1 MPRYVASPIMHS
13 RPQRC
18 PRAAHDS
25 TPLYFERHPMNA
37 IVLVALRRPLTFVVM
52 SILIVLFGGMAVFK
66 TPTDIFPNIRIPV
79 VAVVWTYN
87 GLTPQ
92 DMSGRVIYYYERSLT
107 STVENIEHIES
118 QSLYGRG
125 IVKVF
130 LQPGTNVAA
139 AQAQITAASQTVLK
153 QMPAGITPPQI
164 LSYNASSV
172 PVLDLQVSAA
182 GMTAAQV
189 YDMASNLIR
198 PQLVAVPGA
207 AIPTPYGGASLNV
220 EIDLDQTRL
229 LAHGLSAVDV
239 AHALSSQNVV
249 LPAGDQKIGA
259 LDFMVETNASPIAVS
274 TFNNLPI
281 KTVDGATVY
290 LRDVAYVHRGSPPQ
304 INAVLVKGKQ
314 AVLIQILKS
323 GDASTLAVVDG
334 IKKALPGI
342 IRTLPPGVKITTLN
356 DASGFVRDSVGE
368 VVQEMITAAILTGLT
383 VLLFLGSWRST
394 LIVATSIPLAI
405 LCSVLVL
412 SWLGQTI
419 NVMTLGGL
427 ALAVGIL
434 VDDATVMIEN
444 IDSHLEAG
452 AELEP
457 GIIDAANQIVV
468 PTFVATLCI
477 CIVWLPLFQLSG
489 VAGYLFLPLAEA
501 IIFAMIASF
510 ILSRTLVPTMAAY
523 LLRGQVEA
531 HKHGHAPNPGPF
543 TRFQR
548 GFEHRFTRFRNQYKV
563 LLTGIVAHRAR
574 FIAIFV
580 AGSFASLGLL
590 GFLGRDFFPSIKSGE
605 IDMHMRAPIGTR
617 LEEASRLAVLVNA
630 SIREILP
637 GEVTNVLDNCG
648 LPASGINEAYN
659 STGTI
664 GPQDCDI
671 TISLKSD
678 RSPVDDY
685 RFKLRRQLPLLYPG
699 TAFTFLPGDITAKIL
714 NFGLPAPIDVQVA
727 GRGQAANFAYA
738 QELAAR
744 IRRIP
749 GSADVNIQQA
759 FNEPTLKIAASRS
772 FASGIGLTEADIAN
786 NTLATLSGSGQ
797 TAPTYWLD
805 TSSGVSHLVN
815 LQTPQDQLSSMN
827 DLETIPIDKG
837 DGDPN
842 DHGVQLLGAL
852 STISQT
858 GTPLLASHFSILP
871 AIDIFVSNQRRDL
884 GAVHDAV
891 EKVVADMSAQVPH
904 GASVHLRGQAQTM
917 SSAYSQLLE
926 GLALSILLV
935 YLVIVVNFQSWLDPF
950 IIITALPAALAG
962 IVWSLFLTH
971 TTLSVPALTG
981 AIMCMG
987 TATANSIL
995 VVSFAREHFAVH
1007 GDPVAAAIEAGFARI
1022 RPVLMTA
1029 LAMII
1034 GMLPMSFSNTQ
1045 NAPLG
1050 RAVIGGLLVATFAT
1064 LLFVPC
1070 VFALLHRD
1078 RKTQTDRELH
1088 A

>member
-1 MPRYVASPIMHS
+1 
-13 RPQRC
+13 
-18 PRAAHDS
+18 
-25 TPLYFERHPMNA
+25 MNA

-52 SILIVLFGGMAVFK
+52 SLLIVLFGVMAVFHM
-66 TPTDIFPNIRIPV
+66 PTDIFPAIRVPV

-87 GLTPQ
+87 GLSPQ
-92 DMSGRVIYYYERSLT
+92 DMSGRVIYYYERALT

-125 IVKVF
+125 IVKIF
-130 LQPGTNVAA
+130 FQPGTNVAA
-139 AQAQITAASQTVLK
+139 AQAQITSISQTVLK
-153 QMPAGITPPQI
+153 QMPAGITPPQV

-172 PVLDLQVSAA
+172 PVLDLEVSAK
-182 GMTAAQV
+182 GMTASQV

-198 PQLVAVPGA
+198 PQLVAVRGA

-220 EIDLDQTRL
+220 EIDLDQNKL
-229 LAHGLSAVDV
+229 LVHGLSASDV
-239 AHALSSQNVV
+239 AAALRAQNVV

-259 LDFMVETNASPIAVS
+259 LDFMVQTNSSPIEVEK
-274 TFNNLPI
+274 FNDLPI
-281 KTVDGATVY
+281 KTINGATVY

-304 INAVLVKGKQ
+304 TNAVLVKGQQ
-314 AVLIQILKS
+314 AVLIEVLKS
-323 GDASTLAVVDG
+323 GDASTLSVVNG
-334 IKKALPGI
+334 VKKALPGI
-342 IRTLPPGVKITTLN
+342 MRTLPPGVKIKVLN
-356 DASGFVRDSVGE
+356 DASGFVRDSVEE
-368 VVQEMITAAILTGLT
+368 VVQEMVTAALLTGLT

-405 LCSVLVL
+405 LSSILAL

-444 IDSHLEAG
+444 IDTHLEAG
-452 AELEP
+452 AQLEG
-457 GIIDAANQIVV
+457 GIIAAANQMVV

-477 CIVWLPLFQLSG
+477 CIVWLPLFELGG
-489 VAGYLFLPLAEA
+489 VAGYLFLPMAEA
-501 IIFAMIASF
+501 IIFAMVASF
-510 ILSRTLVPTMAAY
+510 ILSRTLVPTMAAW
-523 LLRGQVEA
+523 LLKGQVRGHERRHA
-531 HKHGHAPNPGPF
+531 AGHHGHALAHSTGGNPF

-548 GFEHRFTRFRNQYKV
+548 GFEQRFDRFRARYRVV
-563 LLTGIVAHRAR
+563 LTAAVARR
-574 FIAIFV
+574 RGFVIAF
-580 AGSFASLGLL
+580 AAAALASLALIGQ
-590 GFLGRDFFPSIKSGE
+590 LGRDFFPGIKSGE
-605 IDMHMRAPIGTR
+605 IDMHMRAPIGMR
-617 LEEASRLAVLVNA
+617 LEEASKLAVLVNGA
-630 SIREILP
+630 IREILP
-637 GEVTNVLDNCG
+637 GQVTNVLDNCG
-648 LPASGINEAYN
+648 LPASGINEAY
-659 STGTI
+659 SSSGTI

-671 TISLKSD
+671 TISLKD
-678 RSPVDDY
+678 EHSPVDDY
-685 RFKLRRQLPLLYPG
+685 RFQLRRELPKRFPG
-699 TAFTFLPGDITAKIL
+699 TTFTFLPGDITAKIL
-714 NFGLPAPIDVQVA
+714 NFGLPAPIDVQIA
-727 GRGQAANFAYA
+727 GRGQVANFNYA
-738 QELAAR
+738 RELAAR
-744 IRRIP
+744 LRRIP

-759 FNEPTLKIAASRS
+759 FYEPTLHIDASRS
-772 FASGIGLTEADIAN
+772 YASGINLTEANIAD

-805 TSSGVSHLVN
+805 TANGVSHLVN
-815 LQTPQDQLSSMN
+815 MQTPQTQLSSMN
-827 DLETIPIDKG
+827 DLETIPIDSG
-837 DGDPN
+837 TGGPN
-842 DHGVQLLGAL
+842 APRAQLLGAL
-852 STISQT
+852 SRITQT
-858 GTPLLASHFSILP
+858 GTPLLASHYSILP

-884 GAVHDAV
+884 GAVYDD
-891 EKVVADMSAQVPH
+891 VATTVAQMQKDLPP
-904 GASVHLRGQAQTM
+904 GASIHLRGQARTM
-917 SSAYSQLLE
+917 SSAYVELIG

-962 IVWSLFLTH
+962 IVWSLFVTG

-995 VVSFAREHFAVH
+995 VVSFAREHLERYGNAVE
-1007 GDPVAAAIEAGFARI
+1007 AAIEAGFGRI

-1029 LAMII
+1029 LAMMV

-1050 RAVIGGLLVATFAT
+1050 RAVIGGLLFATVAT

-1078 RKTQTDRELH
+1078 REQPTTEKQ

>member
-1 MPRYVASPIMHS
+1 
-13 RPQRC
+13 
-18 PRAAHDS
+18 
-25 TPLYFERHPMNA
+25 MNA
-37 IVLVALRRPLTFVVM
+37 LVLIALRRPLTFVVLG
-52 SILIVLFGGMAVFK
+52 ILIVLFGATAVRK
-66 TPTDIFPNIRIPV
+66 TPTDIFPDIKIPV

-87 GLTPQ
+87 GLLPQ
-92 DMSGRVIYYYERSLT
+92 DMSGRVIYYYERALT
-107 STVENIEHIES
+107 ATVDNIEHIES

-125 IVKVF
+125 IVKIF
-130 LQPGTNVAA
+130 FQPGTDIAA
-139 AQAQITAASQTVLK
+139 AQAQITSISQTVLK
-153 QMPAGITPPQI
+153 QLPAGITPPQV
-164 LSYNASSV
+164 LSYNASDV
-172 PVLDLQVSAA
+172 PVLDLQVSAQ
-182 GMTAAQV
+182 GLTAAQV
-189 YDMASNLIR
+189 YDLASNLIR

-207 AIPTPYGGASLNV
+207 AIPAPYGGATLNV
-220 EIDLDQTRL
+220 EIDLDQTKL
-229 LAHGLSAVDV
+229 MAHGLSAVDV
-239 AHALSSQNVV
+239 GNALKSQNVV

-259 LDFMVETNASPIAVS
+259 LDFLVETNASPVEVD

-281 KTVDGATVY
+281 KTVNGVTVY

-304 INAVLVKGKQ
+304 TNAVLVKGKQ

-323 GDASTLAVVDG
+323 GNASTLQVVSG
-334 IKKALPGI
+334 IKKVLPGI
-342 IRTLPPGVKITTLN
+342 IRTLPPGVQITTLN
-356 DASGFVRDSVGE
+356 DASGFVRDSVKE

-383 VLLFLGSWRST
+383 VLLFLGSWRAT
-394 LIVATSIPLAI
+394 VIVATSIPLAI
-405 LCSVLVL
+405 LCSVLAL
-412 SWLGQTI
+412 SWCGQTI
-419 NVMTLGGL
+419 NIMTLGGL

-444 IDSHLEAG
+444 IDAHLEAG

-457 GIIDAANQIVV
+457 GIITAANQIVV

-477 CIVWLPLFQLSG
+477 CIVWLPLFQLGG

-510 ILSRTLVPTMAAY
+510 ILSRTLVPTMAAW
-523 LLRGQVEA
+523 LLRGQVEQ
-531 HKHGHAPNPGPF
+531 HKHGQAEHTVPAGIF

-548 GFEHRFTRFRNQYKV
+548 GFERGFTTFRIRYRQT
-563 LLTGIVAHRAR
+563 LTRIVARR
-574 FIAIFV
+574 RSFV
-580 AGSFASLGLL
+580 TLFSIGAFASLALI
-590 GFLGRDFFPSIKSGE
+590 GFLGRDFFPGIKSGE
-605 IDMHMRAPIGTR
+605 IDMHMRAPVGTR
-617 LEEASRLAVLVNA
+617 LEDASKIAVLVNA
-630 SIREILP
+630 SIRHILP
-637 GEVTNVLDNCG
+637 GQVTNVLDNCG
-648 LPASGINEAYN
+648 LPVSGINEAYN

-671 TISLKSD
+671 TISLRNS

-685 RFKLRRQLPLLYPG
+685 RFKLRRELPKLFPG

-714 NFGLPAPIDVQVA
+714 NFGLPAPIDVQIS
-727 GRGQAANFAYA
+727 GNSQTANFAYA
-738 QELAAR
+738 QALAAR
-744 IRRIP
+744 LRKIP
-749 GSADVNIQQA
+749 GSADVNIQQTL
-759 FNEPTLKIAASRS
+759 NQPTLKIAASRS
-772 FASGIGLTEADIAN
+772 FASGINLTEADIAN
-786 NTLATLSGSGQ
+786 NALTTLSGSGQ

-805 TSSGVSHLVN
+805 TAAGVSHLVN
-815 LQTPQDQLSSMN
+815 LQTPQDELSSLN
-827 DLETIPIDKG
+827 DLETIPIDG
-837 DGDPN
+837 GN
-842 DHGVQLLGAL
+842 NGVNSNGPQLLGAL
-852 STISQT
+852 SRISQT
-858 GTPLLASHFSILP
+858 GTPLLASHYSILP
-871 AIDIFVSNQRRDL
+871 VIDIFVSNQRRDL
-884 GAVHDAV
+884 GAVQDAVAHVVKGMSREAPHDANV
-891 EKVVADMSAQVPH
+891 R
-904 GASVHLRGQAQTM
+904 LLGQGQTM
-917 SSAYSQLLE
+917 RSAYAQLLT

-962 IVWSLFLTH
+962 IVWSLFLTN

-995 VVSFAREHFAVH
+995 VVSFAREHLAAHGNAVE
-1007 GDPVAAAIEAGFARI
+1007 AAIEAGFARI

-1050 RAVIGGLLVATFAT
+1050 RAVIGGLLCATFAT

-1078 RKTQTDRELH
+1078 RSTNLESH

>member
-1 MPRYVASPIMHS
+1 
-13 RPQRC
+13 
-18 PRAAHDS
+18 
-25 TPLYFERHPMNA
+25 
-37 IVLVALRRPLTFVVM
+37 
-52 SILIVLFGGMAVFK
+52 
-66 TPTDIFPNIRIPV
+66 
-79 VAVVWTYN
+79 
-87 GLTPQ
+87 
-92 DMSGRVIYYYERSLT
+92 
-107 STVENIEHIES
+107 
-118 QSLYGRG
+118 
-125 IVKVF
+125 
-130 LQPGTNVAA
+130 
-139 AQAQITAASQTVLK
+139 
-153 QMPAGITPPQI
+153 
-164 LSYNASSV
+164 
-172 PVLDLQVSAA
+172 
-182 GMTAAQV
+182 
-189 YDMASNLIR
+189 
-198 PQLVAVPGA
+198 
-207 AIPTPYGGASLNV
+207 
-220 EIDLDQTRL
+220 
-229 LAHGLSAVDV
+229 
-239 AHALSSQNVV
+239 
-249 LPAGDQKIGA
+249 
-259 LDFMVETNASPIAVS
+259 
-274 TFNNLPI
+274 
-281 KTVDGATVY
+281 
-290 LRDVAYVHRGSPPQ
+290 
-304 INAVLVKGKQ
+304 
-314 AVLIQILKS
+314 
-323 GDASTLAVVDG
+323 
-334 IKKALPGI
+334 
-342 IRTLPPGVKITTLN
+342 
-356 DASGFVRDSVGE
+356 
-368 VVQEMITAAILTGLT
+368 
-383 VLLFLGSWRST
+383 
-394 LIVATSIPLAI
+394 
-405 LCSVLVL
+405 
-412 SWLGQTI
+412 
-419 NVMTLGGL
+419 
-427 ALAVGIL
+427 
-434 VDDATVMIEN
+434 
-444 IDSHLEAG
+444 
-452 AELEP
+452 
-457 GIIDAANQIVV
+457 
-468 PTFVATLCI
+468 
-477 CIVWLPLFQLSG
+477 
-489 VAGYLFLPLAEA
+489 
-501 IIFAMIASF
+501 
-510 ILSRTLVPTMAAY
+510 
-523 LLRGQVEA
+523 
-531 HKHGHAPNPGPF
+531 
-543 TRFQR
+543 
-548 GFEHRFTRFRNQYKV
+548 
-563 LLTGIVAHRAR
+563 
-574 FIAIFV
+574 
-580 AGSFASLGLL
+580 
-590 GFLGRDFFPSIKSGE
+590 
-605 IDMHMRAPIGTR
+605 
-617 LEEASRLAVLVNA
+617 VNA
-630 SIREILP
+630 SIRQILP

-671 TISLKSD
+671 TISLKND

-759 FNEPTLKIAASRS
+759 FDEPTLKIAASRS

-891 EKVVADMSAQVPH
+891 EKVVADMADQVPH

>member
-1 MPRYVASPIMHS
+1 
-13 RPQRC
+13 
-18 PRAAHDS
+18 
-25 TPLYFERHPMNA
+25 MNA
-37 IVLVALRRPLTFVVM
+37 LVEIALRRPLTFVVM
-52 SILIVLFGGMAVFK
+52 TILIVLFGGLAAYK
-66 TPTDIFPNIRIPV
+66 TPTDIFPDIKIPV

-87 GLTPQ
+87 GLSAE
-92 DMSGRVIYYYERSLT
+92 DMSGRVMYYYERALT
-107 STVENIEHIES
+107 ATVDNIEHIES

-125 IVKVF
+125 IAKIF
-130 LQPGTNVAA
+130 FQPGTDVAA
-139 AQAQITAASQTVLK
+139 AQAQITSVSQTVLK
-153 QMPAGITPPQI
+153 QMPAGITPPLI
-164 LSYNASSV
+164 LSYSASAV

-182 GMTAAQV
+182 GLTAAQV

-207 AIPTPYGGASLNV
+207 AIPSPYGGASLNV
-220 EIDLDQTRL
+220 EIDLDQDKLMAR
-229 LAHGLSAVDV
+229 GLSAVDV
-239 AHALSSQNVV
+239 GNALKSQNIV

-259 LDFMVETNASPIAVS
+259 LDFLVQTNASPIAVA

-304 INAVLVKGKQ
+304 INAVLVQGKQ

-323 GDASTLAVVDG
+323 GDASTLAVVAG
-334 IKKALPGI
+334 IKNALPGI
-342 IRTLPPGVKITTLN
+342 IRTLPPGVQIKTLN
-356 DASGFVRDSVGE
+356 DQSGFVRDSVKE

-405 LCSVLVL
+405 LCSVLAL
-412 SWLGQTI
+412 SWFGQTI
-419 NVMTLGGL
+419 NIMTLGGL

-457 GIIDAANQIVV
+457 GIIAAANQIVV

-477 CIVWLPLFQLSG
+477 CIVWLPLFQLGG

-510 ILSRTLVPTMAAY
+510 ILSRTLVPTMAKF
-523 LLRGQVEA
+523 LLRGQVEQ
-531 HKHGHAPNPGPF
+531 HKLQGHADNPGAF
-543 TRFQR
+543 TRFQH
-548 GFEHRFTRFRNQYKV
+548 GFERHFTNFRDNYRIV
-563 LLTGIVAHRAR
+563 LTRVVRQR
-574 FIAIFV
+574 EIFV
-580 AGSFASLGLL
+580 TVFIVCAFASLAMI

-617 LEEASRLAVLVNA
+617 LEDASKIAVLVNG
-630 SIREILP
+630 SIRRILP
-637 GEVTNVLDNCG
+637 GQVTNILDNCG
-648 LPASGINEAYN
+648 LPSSGINQAY
-659 STGTI
+659 SSSGTI

-671 TISLKSD
+671 TINLKSN

-685 RFKLRRQLPLLYPG
+685 RFKMRRELPKQFPG
-699 TAFTFLPGDITAKIL
+699 TTFTFLPGDITAKIL
-714 NFGLPAPIDVQVA
+714 NFGLPAPIDVQIS
-727 GRGQAANFAYA
+727 GRTLAANFAYA
-738 QELAAR
+738 QALAAR
-744 IRRIP
+744 LRRIP
-749 GSADVNIQQA
+749 GSADVNIQQSLDQ
-759 FNEPTLKIAASRS
+759 PTLKIAASRS
-772 FASGIGLTEADIAN
+772 FASGINLTEANIADN
-786 NTLATLSGSGQ
+786 ALATLSGSGQ

-805 TSSGVSHLVN
+805 TSTGVSHLVN
-815 LQTPQDQLSSMN
+815 LQTPQDQLTSFN
-827 DLETIPIDKG
+827 DLETIPIDDGKG
-837 DGDPN
+837 
-842 DHGVQLLGAL
+842 GVTDTGTQILGAL
-852 STISQT
+852 SRISQT
-858 GTPLLASHFSILP
+858 GTPVLASHYSILP
-871 AIDIFVSNQRRDL
+871 VVDIFVSNQRRDL
-884 GAVHDAV
+884 GAVNDAV
-891 EKVVADMSAQVPH
+891 AKVVADMSGELPH
-904 GASVHLRGQAQTM
+904 GASVRLRGQARTM
-917 SSAYSQLLE
+917 STAYEQLIA
-926 GLALSILLV
+926 GLALSVLLV

-995 VVSFAREHFAVH
+995 VVSFARDRLAEHGNAVE
-1007 GDPVAAAIEAGFARI
+1007 AAIEAGAGRI

-1050 RAVIGGLLVATFAT
+1050 RAVIGGLLFATVAT

-1070 VFALLHRD
+1070 VFALLHGNRD
-1078 RKTQTDRELH
+1078 EPTESH